1 LIQSW
6 LLQKTDRDDLL
17 HLRVIGPEDHI
28 LLKTKE
34 AEEGVIAA
42 RDLPTK
48 KDRESNMNIKA
59 VVAGVDLLEAVVDP
73 DIVAVDIATQI
84 VIKAEEDGPNLFL
97 LQILTLVLPTV
108 NTKERK
114 DETIRSTRKI
124 KNIKN
129 QR

>member
-1 LIQSW
+1 MIQSW